1 MQDIS
6 RQREGD
12 NLTKGTMPPG
22 TNLEDL
28 DCYLLKILKER
39 HLAGLAVG
47 IVIDGEFVHRTCLGL
62 ADLRS
67 GFEVR
72 TDTTFRIGSISKTF
86 TAIALMQLWER
97 GLLQLESPVNDFLK
111 AFKIVQPPLTA
122 PITFL
127 HLLTHTGG
135 VGELRRWTDLFRP
148 TLGLTTS
155 SHRSLTLREYYAPAL
170 RTHIAPGCKWAY
182 SNHGFATLGQVIEDV
197 SGQPFSEY
205 IREHVFAPLGMMHTD
220 FSVSCRATPA
230 FARGYEYARGKL
242 RNVAGGKIVITPAV
256 AAVSN
261 LQDMLLYLAALVGNG
276 ANRNG
281 RVIQAETLEL
291 MSTPHYVCDPRMPS
305 NGLGFMIE
313 TWGDQRVFGHDAGW
327 PGYSGSIRIAPRARA
342 AVVVLTNTA
351 VMATRFATITIAN
364 EIIGRLT
371 DERLQDSV
379 AVNESPELW
388 PQLCGSYRPG
398 HGFYTNLRIWRLLG
412 GRANIVIRDGHLEM
426 RTPLGPARTGVRLRA
441 ADSSDPLLFVGNLNG
456 LDIWV
461 LFRRNRLR
469 VVESLSVS
477 STAIWMNLHK
487 KL

>member
-1 MQDIS
+1 
-6 RQREGD
+6 
-12 NLTKGTMPPG
+12 MPPG
-22 TNLEDL
+22 TNLDDL
-28 DCYLLKILKER
+28 DRYLLTIFEER

-47 IVIDGEFVHRTCLGL
+47 ILIDGEVVHRKCLGL

-67 GFEVR
+67 GSEVR
-72 TDTTFRIGSISKTF
+72 TDTTFRIGSISKTL

-111 AFKIVQPPLTA
+111 AYTIVQPPLTA

-155 SHRSLTLREYYAPAL
+155 SHRPPTLREYYAPEL
-170 RTHIAPGCKWAY
+170 RTQIAPGCKWAY
-182 SNHGFATLGQVIEDV
+182 SNHGFAPLGQVIEDV

-205 IREHVFAPLGMMHTD
+205 ILGHVFTPLGMMHTD
-220 FSVSCRATPA
+220 FMVSCQATPR
-230 FARGYEYARGKL
+230 FARAYEYVRGKL
-242 RNVAGGKIVITPAV
+242 RNVADRMIVITPAV
-256 AAVSN
+256 AAISN
-261 LQDMLLYLAALVGNG
+261 LDDMLLYLAALAGNG

-281 RVIQAETLEL
+281 RVIEAETLEL
-291 MSTPHYVCDPRMPS
+291 MSTPHYFCDPRMPS

-313 TWGDQRVFGHDAGW
+313 TRGDQRVFGHDAGW

-351 VMATRFATITIAN
+351 VMATGFATIKIAN
-364 EIIGRLT
+364 EIIERLT
-371 DERLQDSV
+371 DDRLQDSV
-379 AVNESPELW
+379 DVRESPELW
-388 PQLCGSYRPG
+388 PQLCGSYRPE

-412 GRANIVIRDGHLEM
+412 GRANIVIRDGHLVM
-426 RTPLGPARTGVRLRA
+426 RTPFGPARTGMRLRA
-441 ADSSDPLLFVGNLNG
+441 ADLHDPSLFVGDLNG

-461 LFRRNRLR
+461 LFRRNHLGA
-469 VVESLSVS
+469 VESLSVS
-477 STAIWMNLHK
+477 STAICMNLHK